1 MDYQDFVLQL
11 DRAPG
16 EHGLITRVIRSPA
29 GEAEAPFVNPVSS
42 AELDDLWQ
50 VALQARQASR
60 GSGARHFAPLEL
72 DEETGPFNAE
82 RTLEEIGE
90 RLFQA
95 LFRGPVHSCWSRSL
109 AESEQDSRRGL
120 RLKLQLNLTDP
131 LLAPLAELPW
141 ECLFSLEHGGF
152 LGLQRRTPILRHMR
166 LPLPPGRA
174 PVAQALRV
182 LIVSSQPCSLPQL
195 TLKKEGQRI
204 ADALGTL
211 PGVETFPLH
220 NPSVEELR
228 DILLEKDFHVLHFM
242 GHGEFDPDSGQ
253 GVLYFTDAD
262 GADRPVS
269 GTLLASH
276 LADVHSLR
284 LVFVNACET
293 ACANARAPFAGVA
306 AALLR
311 AGLPAVIAMQRPIGD
326 QAALEFSRAVY
337 RRTAAGDPVD
347 AAVTEG
353 RLAITRGQGA
363 ALEWG
368 TPVLF
373 LRAEDGKIITPVVTA
388 AVPEPPEPP
397 APLRSE
403 VRPGPSP
410 IGLRRIL
417 LLVLLAGALL
427 VGLRLVVTQWS
438 SGAEPEEAASRTSGP
453 PKEGSADQAGPP
465 QTSPEVLPRTVSE
478 PGQQV
483 AQRTEKRNPDKEP
496 AATVAVSP
504 ASTAGTKDQE
514 PVDEVASSPQVPPL
528 PSPKSSPQVV
538 SEGSPASFPG
548 LAEVGA
554 HFFEREG
561 RFLARFW
568 VVPEGGAMLQRP
580 PVLGPG
586 PIEFPAQNGTYHL
599 IVSSLD
605 AAAGR
610 ATVQLSLMP

>member
-42 AELDDLWQ
+42 TELDDLWQ

-60 GSGARHFAPLEL
+60 GVGARNFAPLEL
-72 DEETGPFNAE
+72 DEETEPFNAE

-109 AESEQDSRRGL
+109 AESAQDSRRGL

-141 ECLFSLEHGGF
+141 ECLFSLEQGGF

-182 LIVSSQPCSLPQL
+182 LIVSSQPCSMPQL
-195 TLKKEGQRI
+195 TLKKEGKRI

-211 PGVETFPLH
+211 PGVETYPLH

-228 DILLEKDFHVLHFM
+228 DTLLEKDFHVLHFM
-242 GHGEFDPDSGQ
+242 GHGEFDAESGQ
-253 GVLYFTDAD
+253 GVLYFTNAD
-262 GADRPVS
+262 GSDRAVS

-276 LADVHSLR
+276 LADLHSLR

-326 QAALEFSRAVY
+326 ESALEFSRAVY

-353 RLAITRGQGA
+353 RLAIARGQGTP
-363 ALEWG
+363 LEWG

-373 LRAEDGKIITPVVTA
+373 LRAEDGRIFAPAATA
-388 AVPEPPEPP
+388 TAPDTSMPARIEARPEPSSIRTQR
-397 APLRSE
+397 L
-403 VRPGPSP
+403 
-410 IGLRRIL
+410 LL
-417 LLVLLAGALL
+417 LLVLAGVLA
-427 VGLRLVVTQWS
+427 VGLRLVVAQWPF
-438 SGAEPEEAASRTSGP
+438 GAEPEEASIQTSGP
-453 PKEGSADQAGPP
+453 SREGSTDRAQPP
-465 QTSPEVLPRTVSE
+465 PEVSPRTVPE
-478 PGQQV
+478 PEQPV
-483 AQRTEKRNPDKEP
+483 ARRAEEGKPREGAADTTKVSSAFKMGAEEQEP
-496 AATVAVSP
+496 ADQDVSSSQVSSVP
-504 ASTAGTKDQE
+504 APSR
-514 PVDEVASSPQVPPL
+514 SSSQVL
-528 PSPKSSPQVV
+528 
-538 SEGSPASFPG
+538 SEDSPASFPG
-548 LAEVGA
+548 MAEVGA

-568 VVPEGGAMLQRP
+568 VAPQGGAMLQQP

-586 PIEFPAQNGTYHL
+586 PIEFPAQNGTYRL
-599 IVSSLD
+599 DVLSLD
-605 AAAGR
+605 AVKGR
-610 ATVQLSLMP
+610 ATVRLSLVP

>member
-29 GEAEAPFVNPVSS
+29 GEAEAPFVNPVAS

-60 GSGARHFAPLEL
+60 GAGARNFTPLEL
-72 DEETGPFNAE
+72 DEETEPFNAE
-82 RTLEEIGE
+82 RTLEEIGD
-90 RLFQA
+90 RLFRA
-95 LFRGPVHSCWSRSL
+95 LFQGPVHSCWSRSL

-228 DILLEKDFHVLHFM
+228 DTLLEKDFHVLHFM
-242 GHGEFDPDSGQ
+242 GHGEFDADSGQ
-253 GVLYFTDAD
+253 GVLYFANAD
-262 GADRPVS
+262 GSDQAVS
-269 GTLLASH
+269 GMLLASH

-293 ACANARAPFAGVA
+293 ACANARSPFAGVA

-326 QAALEFSRAVY
+326 ESALEFSRAVY

-353 RLAITRGQGA
+353 RLAIARGQGTP
-363 ALEWG
+363 LEWG

-373 LRAEDGKIITPVVTA
+373 LRAEDGRIFAPA
-388 AVPEPPEPP
+388 AETGP
-397 APLRSE
+397 APSSI
-403 VRPGPSP
+403 RPQ
-410 IGLRRIL
+410 RIL
-417 LLVLLAGALL
+417 LLVLLAGVLL

-438 SGAEPEEAASRTSGP
+438 SGAEPEEAAIRTSGP
-453 PKEGSADQAGPP
+453 SKGGSADQAGRP

-483 AQRTEKRNPDKEP
+483 AQRIEKRNPDKEP

-528 PSPKSSPQVV
+528 PLPKSSPQVV